1 MSGPKERFM
10 CGITGLWSSGQ
21 GPHPSELVVRLTDA
35 LRHRGP
41 DASGH
46 LAPAGGVAFGHRRLS
61 IIDLSPAGAQPMVSA
76 SGRFTIVFNGEVYN
90 FAALREQLE
99 REGRAPAWRGHSD
112 TEVMLAAIEAWG
124 LERALTRFIGMFAFG
139 LWDASE
145 QHLHLVRD
153 RLGVKPLYWTR
164 TPGALAF
171 ASELKALQALP
182 DLDTTL
188 DRTALASFLAA
199 NCVPGTRS
207 IFRGTHKVAP
217 GTFLTFSEWNT
228 EPRLTRYWDAAE
240 VARRGQATR
249 FAGSDAQ
256 AIEALEALLR
266 DAVKL
271 RMVSD
276 VPLGAFLSGGVDSST
291 VVALMQAQ
299 SSRPVHTFSIE
310 NEVAAYDEGS
320 AARAVARHLNTH
332 HTPFTVTAKDAL
344 DVIPLLARMF
354 DEPFSDS
361 SQIPTY
367 LVSKLA
373 RRDVTVALSGDGGD
387 ELFGGYTRHL
397 YAPRLAAAS
406 RFLPPRLRHRLS
418 GAITSLSPDAWDAVF
433 ESGRPLLPV
442 MRIAGIRMHK
452 LAAALDADRP
462 EGVYEVLAS
471 HWTKADRVLADE
483 ASWPAPRPRTFAGD
497 TAEDL
502 THEMMLRD
510 LTGYLPDDILTKVD
524 RASMAVSLEAR
535 EPLLDH
541 RLVEFAWT
549 LPLSMRVRGATGK
562 WILREVLA
570 RSVPRDVISGPKM
583 GFGVPL
589 GEWLRG
595 PLRDWAEALLRPASL
610 SEVGL
615 DPGVVASRWAEH
627 LNGRRAWEHHLWD
640 VLMLQAWRQALNRQ
654 AL

>member
-1 MSGPKERFM
+1 M
-10 CGITGLWSSGQ
+10 CGITGLWSP
-21 GPHPSELVVRLTDA
+21 PHRPHSPDLAERLTTSLA
-35 LRHRGP
+35 HRGP

-46 LAPAGGVAFGHRRLS
+46 LSPTPTLTFGHRRLS
-61 IIDLSPAGAQPMVSA
+61 IIDLSPAGAQPMGSA

-90 FAALREQLE
+90 FAALRDQLQ
-99 REGRAPAWRGHSD
+99 REGKAPAWRGGSD

-124 LERALTRFIGMFAFG
+124 LDLALSRFIGMFAFA

-145 QHLHLVRD
+145 RRLHLVRD

-164 TPGALAF
+164 TPTALAF
-171 ASELKALQALP
+171 ASELKALRVLP
-182 DLDTTL
+182 DFDTTL
-188 DRTALASFLAA
+188 DRTALAGFLAA

-207 IFRGTHKVAP
+207 IYRGTHKVPP
-217 GTFLTFSEWNT
+217 GTVLTFSDWSA
-228 EPRLTRYWDAAE
+228 EPRLTRYWDPAT
-240 VARRGQATR
+240 VARRGQETR
-249 FAGSDAQ
+249 FAGSDDQ
-256 AIEALEALLR
+256 AVEALDALLR

-271 RMVSD
+271 RMVAD

-299 SSRPVHTFSIE
+299 SARPVHTFSIE
-310 NEVAAYDEGS
+310 NEVAAYDEGT

-332 HTPFTVTAKDAL
+332 HTPFTVTARDAL
-344 DVIPLLARMF
+344 DVIPSLPGMF

-397 YAPRLAAAS
+397 YAPRLGAAS
-406 RFLPPRLRHRLS
+406 RYLPAPLRHRLAA
-418 GAITSLSPDAWDAVF
+418 AITSLSPDAWDTF
-433 ESGRPLLPV
+433 FQYGKPLLPP

-452 LAAALDADRP
+452 LAAALDAERP
-462 EGVYEVLAS
+462 DAIYEVLAS
-471 HWTKADRVLADE
+471 HWTKADRVLPCDDA
-483 ASWPAPRPRTFAGD
+483 AWPEPPPRTFTGD
-497 TAEDL
+497 STDDL
-502 THEMMLRD
+502 AHEMMLRD
-510 LTGYLPDDILTKVD
+510 LTGYLPDDVLTKVD

-549 LPLSMRVRGATGK
+549 LPLSLRVRGTTGK

-570 RSVPRDVISGPKM
+570 RYVPRDVISGPKM
-583 GFGVPL
+583 GFGIPL
-589 GEWLRG
+589 GDWLRG
-595 PLRDWAEALLRPASL
+595 PLRDWAESLLRPASL
-610 SEVGL
+610 AEVGL
-615 DPGVVASRWAEH
+615 DPSVIDARWSEH
-627 LNGRRAWEHHLWD
+627 LKGQRPWEHHLWD
-640 VLMLQAWRQALNRQ
+640 VLMLQAWRA
-654 AL
+654 AG

>member
-1 MSGPKERFM
+1 M
-10 CGITGLWSSGQ
+10 CGITGLWSPTER
-21 GPHPSELVVRLTDA
+21 PHSPELAERLTAA
-35 LRHRGP
+35 LAHRGP

-46 LAPAGGVAFGHRRLS
+46 LAPTPTLTFGHRRLS

-90 FAALREQLE
+90 FAALRDQLQ
-99 REGRAPAWRGHSD
+99 REAKAPTWRGGSD

-124 LERALTRFIGMFAFG
+124 LDAALTRFIGMFAFA
-139 LWDASE
+139 LWDSAE
-145 QHLHLVRD
+145 RRLHLVRD

-164 TPGALAF
+164 TPTAFAF
-171 ASELKALQALP
+171 ASELKALRVLP
-182 DLDTTL
+182 DFDTTL
-188 DRTALASFLAA
+188 DRTALAGFLAS
-199 NCVPGTRS
+199 NCVPGTRC
-207 IFRGTHKVAP
+207 IYRGTHKVPP
-217 GTFLTFSEWNT
+217 GTVLTFSDWNA
-228 EPRLTRYWDAAE
+228 EPHLTRYWDPAAI
-240 VARRGQATR
+240 ARRGQETR
-249 FAGSDAQ
+249 FAGSDDQ
-256 AIEALEALLR
+256 AIEALDALLR
-266 DAVKL
+266 DAIKL
-271 RMVSD
+271 RMVAD

-310 NEVAAYDEGS
+310 NETAAYDEGT

-344 DVIPLLARMF
+344 DVIPLLPRMF

-387 ELFGGYTRHL
+387 EIFGGYTRHL
-397 YAPRLAAAS
+397 YAPRLGAAS
-406 RFLPPRLRHRLS
+406 RFLPASVRHRLAT
-418 GAITSLSPDAWDAVF
+418 AITSLSPDAWDTF
-433 ESGRPLLPV
+433 FQYGKPLLPP

-462 EGVYEVLAS
+462 DGVYEVLAS
-471 HWTKADRVLADE
+471 HWTKADRVLADDG
-483 ASWPAPRPRTFAGD
+483 AWPLPPPRTFTAD
-497 TAEDL
+497 TTEDL
-502 THEMMLRD
+502 AHEMMLRD

-541 RLVEFAWT
+541 RLVEFAWS
-549 LPLSMRVRGATGK
+549 LPLSMRVRGTTGK

-570 RSVPRDVISGPKM
+570 RYVPRDVISGPKM
-583 GFGVPL
+583 GFGIPL
-589 GEWLRG
+589 GPWLRG
-595 PLRDWAEALLRPASL
+595 PLRDWAESMLRPASL
-610 SEVGL
+610 AEVGL
-615 DPGVVASRWAEH
+615 DPSVIDTRWQEH
-627 LNGRRAWEHHLWD
+627 LKGQRPWEHHLWD
-640 VLMLQAWRQALNRQ
+640 VLMLQAWRATG
-654 AL
+654 